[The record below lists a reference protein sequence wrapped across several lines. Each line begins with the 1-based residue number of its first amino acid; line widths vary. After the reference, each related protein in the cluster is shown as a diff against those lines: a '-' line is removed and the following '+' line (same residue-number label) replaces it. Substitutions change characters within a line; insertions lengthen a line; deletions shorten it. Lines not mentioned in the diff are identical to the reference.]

1 MNKLHFKVGVFALV
15 SLLLGVGFVLYL
27 LNARGFFEGTYQLQ
41 LAAVSADNVTPGVP
55 LVFSGIKIGQVTSL
69 GLNDDGGVVIR
80 AQLPIRHAKWLR
92 EDSSFVLDKPIVGGA
107 KIRVDSPHLNAP
119 ALPNNSTMLLL
130 SSDVT
135 KDIPVL
141 VERFKVILANVEHL
155 TRPGGEINATLA
167 NTKKIT
173 ERMSGE
179 YGVMEGILG
188 SKEKARALTDALD
201 KTRTLMIKL
210 DAVAAKTDQWLFAK
224 EGVADNTRV
233 ALTQIRGL
241 LSDAQTSLKKA
252 DEVLKNAVDISANVN
267 SGTQDLGQLRS
278 EVDDAVRRA
287 SSLVNE
293 ISRKWPFAP
302 KNPPEVK
309 LP

>member
-1 MNKLHFKVGVFALV
+1 MNKLHFKVGIFAV
-15 SLLLGVGFVLYL
+15 SVVLLGAGFLLYL
-27 LNARGFFEGTYQLQ
+27 LHARGFFDGTYQLQ
-41 LAAVSADNVTPGVP
+41 LAAATADNVVPGVP
-55 LVFSGIKIGQVTSL
+55 LTFSGIQIGQVTSL
-69 GLNDDGGVVIR
+69 GLNDGGGIVIR
-80 AQLPIRHAKWLR
+80 VELPLRHAKWLK
-92 EDSSFVLDKPIVGGA
+92 EDSNFTLDKPIVGGA
-107 KIRVDSPHLNAP
+107 KIRVESPHLDAP

-130 SSDVT
+130 TSDIT
-135 KDIPVL
+135 KDIPIL

-173 ERMSGE
+173 ERMTGE

-210 DAVAAKTDQWLFAK
+210 DGIAAKTDQWLFAK

-233 ALTQIRGL
+233 VLTQIRGL
-241 LSDAQTSLKKA
+241 LTDAQTSLKKA

-267 SGTQDLGQLRS
+267 SSTQDLGQLRS

-287 SSLVNE
+287 SNLVNE

-302 KNPPEVK
+302 KNPEVK

>member
-1 MNKLHFKVGVFALV
+1 
-15 SLLLGVGFVLYL
+15 
-27 LNARGFFEGTYQLQ
+27 
-41 LAAVSADNVTPGVP
+41 
-55 LVFSGIKIGQVTSL
+55 
-69 GLNDDGGVVIR
+69 
-80 AQLPIRHAKWLR
+80 
-92 EDSSFVLDKPIVGGA
+92 
-107 KIRVDSPHLNAP
+107 
-119 ALPNNSTMLLL
+119 
-130 SSDVT
+130 
-135 KDIPVL
+135 

-173 ERMSGE
+173 ERMTGE

-210 DAVAAKTDQWLFAK
+210 DGIAAKTDQWLFAK

-241 LSDAQTSLKKA
+241 LTDAQTSLKKA

-267 SGTQDLGQLRS
+267 SSTQDLGQLRS

-287 SSLVNE
+287 SNLINE

-302 KNPPEVK
+302 KNPEVK

>member
-1 MNKLHFKVGVFALV
+1 MNKLHFRVGVFTLV
-15 SLLLGVGFVLYL
+15 SLLLGGGFILYW

-41 LAAVSADNVTPGVP
+41 LAAVSADNVAPGVP

-69 GLNDDGGVVIR
+69 GLTDDGGVIIR
-80 AQLPIRHAKWLR
+80 AQLLMRHAKWLR

-107 KIRVDSPHLNAP
+107 KIRVESPNLASP
-119 ALPNNSTMLLL
+119 PLPNNSTMLLL
-130 SSDVT
+130 SSDIT

-141 VERFKVILANVEHL
+141 VERFKVILANIEHL
-155 TRPGGEINATLA
+155 TRPGGEMNATLA
-167 NTKKIT
+167 NAQKIT

-210 DAVAAKTDQWLFAK
+210 DAMAAKTDQWLFAK
-224 EGVADNTRV
+224 EGMADNTRA

-241 LSDAQTSLKKA
+241 LTDAQTSLKKA
-252 DEVLKNAVDISANVN
+252 DAVLKNAVDISANV
-267 SGTQDLGQLRS
+267 SSSTQDLAQLRS
-278 EVDDAVRRA
+278 EVDEAVQRA
-287 SSLVNE
+287 STLINE
-293 ISRKWPFAP
+293 ISRKWPFAT
-302 KNPPEVK
+302 KDPEVK

>member
-1 MNKLHFKVGVFALV
+1 MNKLHFKVGIFALV
-15 SLLLGVGFVLYL
+15 SMLLGVGFVFYL

-41 LAAVSADNVTPGVP
+41 LAAVSADNVVPGVP

-69 GLNDDGGVVIR
+69 GLNDGGGVVIH

-92 EDSSFVLDKPIVGGA
+92 QDSSFVLDKPIVGGA
-107 KIRVDSPHLNAP
+107 KIRVDSPHLDAP

-130 SSDVT
+130 SSDIT
-135 KDIPVL
+135 KDIPIL

-173 ERMSGE
+173 ERMTGE

-210 DAVAAKTDQWLFAK
+210 DGIAAKTDQWLFAK

-241 LSDAQTSLKKA
+241 LTDAQTSLKKA

-267 SGTQDLGQLRS
+267 SSTQDLGQLRS

-287 SSLVNE
+287 SNLINE

-302 KNPPEVK
+302 KNPEVK

>member
-1 MNKLHFKVGVFALV
+1 MNKLHFKVGIFAV
-15 SLLLGVGFVLYL
+15 SVVLLGAGFLLYL
-27 LNARGFFEGTYQLQ
+27 LHARGFFDGTYQLQ
-41 LAAVSADNVTPGVP
+41 LAATTADNVVPGVP
-55 LVFSGIKIGQVTSL
+55 LTFSGIQIGQVTSL
-69 GLNDDGGVVIR
+69 GLNDGGGIVIR
-80 AQLPIRHAKWLR
+80 VELPLLHAKWLK
-92 EDSSFVLDKPIVGGA
+92 EDSNFTLDKPIVGGA
-107 KIRVDSPHLNAP
+107 KIRVESPHLDAP

-130 SSDVT
+130 TSDIT
-135 KDIPVL
+135 KDIPIL

-173 ERMSGE
+173 ERMTGE

-210 DAVAAKTDQWLFAK
+210 DGIAAKTDQWLFAK

-241 LSDAQTSLKKA
+241 LTDTQTSLKKA

-267 SGTQDLGQLRS
+267 SSTQDLGQLRS

-287 SSLVNE
+287 SNLVNE

-302 KNPPEVK
+302 KNPEVK

>member
-1 MNKLHFKVGVFALV
+1 MNKLHFKVGVFAVILFFLGAGF
-15 SLLLGVGFVLYL
+15 LLYVLH
-27 LNARGFFEGTYQLQ
+27 ARGFFEGTYQLQ
-41 LAAVSADNVTPGVP
+41 LAAASADNVVPGVP
-55 LVFSGIKIGQVTSL
+55 LTFSGIQIGQVTSL
-69 GLNDDGGVVIR
+69 GLNDEGGIVIR
-80 AQLPIRHAKWLR
+80 AELLLRHAKWLK
-92 EDSSFVLDKPIVGGA
+92 ENSTFTLDKPIVGGA
-107 KIRVDSPHLNAP
+107 KIRVESLHMDAP

-130 SSDVT
+130 TSDFT

-167 NTKKIT
+167 NTQKIT
-173 ERMSGE
+173 ARMTGE
-179 YGVMEGILG
+179 YGVMEGLLG

-210 DAVAAKTDQWLFAK
+210 DAIAAKTDQWLFAK

-241 LSDAQTSLKKA
+241 LTDAQTSLRKA
-252 DEVLKNAVDISANVN
+252 DQVLKNAVDISANVN
-267 SGTQDLGQLRS
+267 SSTQDLGQLRA

-287 SSLVNE
+287 SELVNE
-293 ISRKWPFAP
+293 ISKKWPF
-302 KNPPEVK
+302 KGDTPEVK